1 MAALLRAFV
10 NRKEKVS
17 RTQIVP
23 DVKINAFRE
32 GALHGTRGE
41 AEFGAAVRSTCDTM
55 LQPRNIIEPS
65 P

>member
-1 MAALLRAFV
+1 MAALPRAVV

-41 AEFGAAVRSTCDTM
+41 AEFRAAVWSNRDTM
-55 LQPRNIIEPS
+55 LQPRNIVEQS